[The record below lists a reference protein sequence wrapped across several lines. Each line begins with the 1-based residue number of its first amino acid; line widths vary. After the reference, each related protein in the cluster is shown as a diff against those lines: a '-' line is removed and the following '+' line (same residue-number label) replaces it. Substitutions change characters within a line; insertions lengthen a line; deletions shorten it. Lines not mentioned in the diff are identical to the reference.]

1 MKLMKYFWA
10 AVAAI
15 LWGSSSN
22 AKVHSRPTPRIAVIL
37 PTDESNFNAVGNV
50 LNCMVRAV
58 FESWKQRGF
67 EFEAEFFNDR
77 RDAMQA
83 ATVAEVITKKQF
95 DVAIGT
101 TLSSQALIVSKI
113 LDKNGIPFVA
123 PLATHP
129 DVVRG
134 KKFSFR
140 LPFND
145 EKQGHLLARYTHT
158 VFSSI
163 RSVLVIENESLPYST
178 FLSKKYE
185 EQIKILNPNISVTR
199 IKYIDGQFQKEEI
212 AKAYLKNQ
220 DRVVF
225 SPIYSLDIAEI
236 YSALALVVKKDT
248 LLLSSDALGAGN
260 TFFNAMGPENKS
272 LMINLVQ
279 HNPKEFVGVN
289 ALKFKQIHF
298 KKCKMYDLTMN
309 SAAGFDL
316 AESTLTTLFSDD
328 YESNADSFR
337 KTYLDSKYDGA
348 LGPLRFGEDG
358 EPQKPIHIYT
368 IQNRSVIYKESLK

>member
-1 MKLMKYFWA
+1 MKYFWA

-134 KKFSFR
+134 
-140 LPFND
+140 
-145 EKQGHLLARYTHT
+145 
-158 VFSSI
+158 
-163 RSVLVIENESLPYST
+163 
-178 FLSKKYE
+178 
-185 EQIKILNPNISVTR
+185 
-199 IKYIDGQFQKEEI
+199 
-212 AKAYLKNQ
+212 
-220 DRVVF
+220 
-225 SPIYSLDIAEI
+225 
-236 YSALALVVKKDT
+236 
-248 LLLSSDALGAGN
+248 
-260 TFFNAMGPENKS
+260 
-272 LMINLVQ
+272 
-279 HNPKEFVGVN
+279 
-289 ALKFKQIHF
+289 
-298 KKCKMYDLTMN
+298 
-309 SAAGFDL
+309 
-316 AESTLTTLFSDD
+316 
-328 YESNADSFR
+328 
-337 KTYLDSKYDGA
+337 
-348 LGPLRFGEDG
+348 
-358 EPQKPIHIYT
+358 
-368 IQNRSVIYKESLK
+368 